1 MSNQVPEQSERD
13 KSSLVIPWL
22 KDQSR
27 TDLDNL
33 PNPDILASEINEKL
47 KSYIESFKYTKKT
60 INGSLALW
68 LCFIQRRK
76 KQNPLMTFRQ
86 YRSKIFF
93 DWISTNPDSSFE
105 SFYKSFINRDI
116 PDFYFLRINIFIHL

>member
-1 MSNQVPEQSERD
+1 MPNQAPEQSERD

-86 YRSKIFF
+86 YRSEFF
-93 DWISTNPDSSFE
+93 LIGFAPIRIVPLNHFTNPSLIGTFPT
-105 SFYKSFINRDI
+105 FI
-116 PDFYFLRINIFIHL
+116 F